1 MRNTGDKLRDTVLPS
16 PSVLESYESMA
27 SGSVKKL
34 ITMSEKEQL
43 NRHSLQRKYFFS
55 YILGQLFSFTLGA
68 GALYLIYCLAKSGD
82 VVSVMTVA
90 SVYFLIFISAL
101 IYTSKKKGSSYTR
114 RNTRTR
120 NTRNIR
126 RQGSGRRERS
136 PRQDSGR
143 ASRNSRSRVVMR

>member
-1 MRNTGDKLRDTVLPS
+1 MRNTNEKLRDTVLPS

-43 NRHSLQRKYFFS
+43 NRHRLQKKYFFS
-55 YILGQLFSFTLGA
+55 YILGQLFSFILGA
-68 GALYLIYCLAKSGD
+68 GALYLVYCLAQAGD

-101 IYTSKKKGSSYTR
+101 LYTGKKRSSHYNR
-114 RNTRTR
+114 RKSRTR
-120 NTRNIR
+120 NTRRQNYVR
-126 RQGSGRRERS
+126 RDRQH

-143 ASRNSRSRVVMR
+143 AAPRNSRSRVVMR